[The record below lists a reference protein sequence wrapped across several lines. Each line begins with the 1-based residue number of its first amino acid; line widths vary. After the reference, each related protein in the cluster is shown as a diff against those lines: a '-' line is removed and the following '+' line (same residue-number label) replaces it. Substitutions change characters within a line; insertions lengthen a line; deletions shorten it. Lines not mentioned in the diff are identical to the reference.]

1 MARMTHHM
9 DFLLHILS
17 YWDSALA
24 VILVLG
30 GLIFFHE
37 LGHFIACRLMGIGVV
52 TFSIGMGPKLCSFHR
67 GKTEYRLSWLPFGGY
82 VASVGEYSDEV
93 EELGFTPEEAITS
106 RPAWQRL
113 AMAAAG
119 PFANLLLAFLL
130 YWGVAATAGMAVPLP
145 QIGTVLPGGAAAE
158 AGMLPGDTVLDIDGT
173 PLAEWNQIPEM
184 VGASEGRS
192 MHFTVRRGEEKLFLT
207 MTPTRMDRTNMF
219 GEQETAWM
227 IGVGAGSAVRYEKL
241 GMLDAARQG
250 LWQTWNVIDITA
262 QSIRKLVT
270 GSVAAENVGG
280 PLMIA
285 EMLGK
290 SVEHGIMS
298 LIMLAAFISVNL
310 GLLNLLPIPVLDG
323 GLILFCLIEMVVRRP
338 VPEKIQEYAMRAGV
352 VFLICLMLFATF
364 NDVKRW
370 FVQPEIT
377 QPEGAADGNQPPVKP

>member
-9 DFLLHILS
+9 DFLLTIFS

-37 LGHFIACRLMGIGVV
+37 LGHFTACRLMGIGVV
-52 TFSIGMGPKLCSFHR
+52 TFSIGMGPRLCSFHR

-93 EELGFTPEEAITS
+93 EELGFTPEEAITN
-106 RPAWQRL
+106 RPALQRL
-113 AMAAAG
+113 LMAAAG

-130 YWGVAATAGMAVPLP
+130 YWGVAATAGMTIPLP
-145 QIGTVLPGGAAAE
+145 QIGSIIPGSAAAE
-158 AGMLPGDTVLDIDGT
+158 AGMLPGDTVLSIDGY
-173 PLAEWNQIPEM
+173 AINEWGQIPEM
-184 VGASEGRS
+184 VGASEGRPLQFIVKRDGQELS
-192 MHFTVRRGEEKLFLT
+192 LT

-227 IGVGAGSAVRYEKL
+227 IGVGAGNAVRYEEL
-241 GMLDAARQG
+241 GMFDAARQG
-250 LWQTWNVIDITA
+250 LWQTWNVIDLTV
-262 QSIRKLVT
+262 QSIKKLVS

-280 PLMIA
+280 PIMIA

-290 SVEHGIMS
+290 SVEHGIMP

-323 GLILFCLIEMVVRRP
+323 GLILFCLIEMIIRRP
-338 VPEKIQEYAMRAGV
+338 VPEKLQEYAMRAGV
-352 VFLICLMLFATF
+352 AFLICLMLFATF

-370 FVQPEIT
+370 FVRPDIVKTEIV
-377 QPEGAADGNQPPVKP
+377 QDKE

>member
-1 MARMTHHM
+1 MTHHM
-9 DFLLHILS
+9 DFLLTIFS

-37 LGHFIACRLMGIGVV
+37 LGHFTACRLMGIGVV
-52 TFSIGMGPKLCSFHR
+52 TFSIGMGPRLCSFHR

-93 EELGFTPEEAITS
+93 EELGFTPEEAITN
-106 RPAWQRL
+106 RPALQRL
-113 AMAAAG
+113 LMAAAG

-130 YWGVAATAGMAVPLP
+130 YWGVAATAGMTIPLP
-145 QIGTVLPGGAAAE
+145 QIGSIIPGSAAAE
-158 AGMLPGDTVLDIDGT
+158 AGMLPGDTVLSIDGH
-173 PLAEWNQIPEM
+173 AINEWGQIPEM
-184 VGASEGRS
+184 VGASEGRPMQFIVKRDGQEHS
-192 MHFTVRRGEEKLFLT
+192 LT

-227 IGVGAGSAVRYEKL
+227 IGVGAGNAVRYEEL
-241 GMLDAARQG
+241 GMFDAARQG
-250 LWQTWNVIDITA
+250 LWQTWNVIDLTV
-262 QSIRKLVT
+262 QSIKKLVS

-280 PLMIA
+280 PIMIA

-290 SVEHGIMS
+290 SVEHGIMP

-323 GLILFCLIEMVVRRP
+323 VLILFCLIEMIIRRP
-338 VPEKIQEYAMRAGV
+338 VPEKLQEYAMRAGV
-352 VFLICLMLFATF
+352 AFLICLMLFATF

-370 FVQPEIT
+370 FVRPDAVKTEIV
-377 QPEGAADGNQPPVKP
+377 QDKE

>member
-1 MARMTHHM
+1 MTHHM
-9 DFLLHILS
+9 DFLLTIFS

-37 LGHFIACRLMGIGVV
+37 LGHFTACRLMGIGVV
-52 TFSIGMGPKLCSFHR
+52 TFSIGMGPRLCSFHR

-93 EELGFTPEEAITS
+93 EELGFTPEEAITN
-106 RPAWQRL
+106 RPALQRL
-113 AMAAAG
+113 LMAAAG

-130 YWGVAATAGMAVPLP
+130 YWGVAATAGMTIPLP
-145 QIGTVLPGGAAAE
+145 QIGSIIPGSAAAE
-158 AGMLPGDTVLDIDGT
+158 AGMLPGDTVLSIDGH
-173 PLAEWNQIPEM
+173 AINEWGQIPEM
-184 VGASEGRS
+184 VGASEGRPMQFIVKRDGQEHS
-192 MHFTVRRGEEKLFLT
+192 LT

-227 IGVGAGSAVRYEKL
+227 IGVGAGNAVRYEEL
-241 GMLDAARQG
+241 GMFDAARQG
-250 LWQTWNVIDITA
+250 LWQTWNVIDLTV
-262 QSIRKLVT
+262 QSIKKLVS

-280 PLMIA
+280 PIMIA

-290 SVEHGIMS
+290 SVEHGIMP

-310 GLLNLLPIPVLDG
+310 GLLYLLPIPVLDG
-323 GLILFCLIEMVVRRP
+323 GLILFCLIEMIIRRP
-338 VPEKIQEYAMRAGV
+338 VPEKLQEYAMRAGV
-352 VFLICLMLFATF
+352 AFLICLMLFATF

-370 FVQPEIT
+370 FVRPDAVKTEIV
-377 QPEGAADGNQPPVKP
+377 QDKE

>member
-1 MARMTHHM
+1 M
-9 DFLLHILS
+9 DLLSTLLS

-37 LGHFIACRLMGIGVV
+37 LGHFIACRMMGIGVV
-52 TFSIGMGPKLCSFHR
+52 TFSIGMGPRLCSFHR

-93 EELGFTPEEAITS
+93 EELGFTPEEAITN
-106 RPAWQRL
+106 RPALQRL
-113 AMAAAG
+113 LMAAAG
-119 PFANLLLAFLL
+119 PLANLLLAFLL
-130 YWGVAATAGMAVPLP
+130 YWGVAATAGMSIPLP
-145 QIGTVLPGGAAAE
+145 QIGSIIPGSAAAE
-158 AGMLPGDTVLDIDGT
+158 AGMLPGDTVLSIDGQA
-173 PLAEWNQIPEM
+173 LDEWGQIPEI
-184 VGASEGRS
+184 VGASEGRPLR
-192 MHFTVRRGEEKLFLT
+192 FVVRRGGQELSLT
-207 MTPTRMDRTNMF
+207 MTPARMDRTNMF

-227 IGVGAGSAVRYEKL
+227 IGVGAGSAVRYEEL
-241 GMLDAARQG
+241 GVFSAARQG

-262 QSIRKLVT
+262 QSIKKLVS

-280 PLMIA
+280 PIMIA

-290 SVEHGIMS
+290 SVEHGIMP

-323 GLILFCLIEMVVRRP
+323 GLILFCLIEMIIRRP
-338 VPEKIQEYAMRAGV
+338 VPEKLQEYAMRAGV
-352 VFLICLMLFATF
+352 AFLICLMLFATF

-370 FVQPEIT
+370 FVRPDAVNSEIV
-377 QPEGAADGNQPPVKP
+377 QDRE

>member
-1 MARMTHHM
+1 M
-9 DFLLHILS
+9 DFILHLLS

-37 LGHFIACRLMGIGVV
+37 LGHFVACRLMGIGVV
-52 TFSIGMGPKLCSFHR
+52 TFSIGMGPRLCSFHR

-93 EELGFTPEEAITS
+93 EELGFTPEEAITN

-113 AMAAAG
+113 TMAAAG

-130 YWGVAATAGMAVPLP
+130 YWGVAATAGMAIPLP
-145 QIGTVLPGGAAAE
+145 QIGAVIPGGAAAE
-158 AGMLPGDTVLDIDGT
+158 AGVLPGDMVQAIDGRT
-173 PLAEWNQIPEM
+173 LTEWNQIPEL
-184 VGASEGRS
+184 VGASEGRP
-192 MHFTVRRGEEKLFLT
+192 MHFTIRRGEQELSLT

-227 IGVGAGSAVRYEKL
+227 IGVGAGNAVRYEKL
-241 GMLDAARQG
+241 NMFGAARQG
-250 LWQTWNVIDITA
+250 LWQTWNVIDVTV
-262 QSIRKLVT
+262 QSIKKLVT

-280 PLMIA
+280 PIMIA

-290 SVEHGIMS
+290 SVEYGIMP

-323 GLILFCLIEMVVRRP
+323 GLILFCLLEMIFRRP
-338 VPEKIQEYAMRAGV
+338 VPEKVQEYAMRAGV
-352 VFLICLMLFATF
+352 AFLICLMLFATF

-370 FVQPEIT
+370 FVRPQIVQPEVV
-377 QPEGAADGNQPPVKP
+377 QDAQDKE

>member
-1 MARMTHHM
+1 MTHHM
-9 DFLLHILS
+9 DFLLTIFS

-37 LGHFIACRLMGIGVV
+37 LGHFTACRLMGIGVV
-52 TFSIGMGPKLCSFHR
+52 TFSIGMGPRLCSFHR

-82 VASVGEYSDEV
+82 VASVGEYSDDV
-93 EELGFTPEEAITS
+93 EELGFTPEEAITN
-106 RPAWQRL
+106 RPALQRL
-113 AMAAAG
+113 LMAAAG

-130 YWGVAATAGMAVPLP
+130 YWGVAATAGMTIPLP
-145 QIGTVLPGGAAAE
+145 QIGSIIPGSAAAE
-158 AGMLPGDTVLDIDGT
+158 AGMLPGDTVLSIDGH
-173 PLAEWNQIPEM
+173 AINEWGQIPEM
-184 VGASEGRS
+184 VGASEGRPMQFIVKRDGQEHS
-192 MHFTVRRGEEKLFLT
+192 LT

-227 IGVGAGSAVRYEKL
+227 IGVGAGNAVRYEEL
-241 GMLDAARQG
+241 GMFDAARQG
-250 LWQTWNVIDITA
+250 LWQTWNVIDLTV
-262 QSIRKLVT
+262 QSIKKLVS

-280 PLMIA
+280 PIMIA

-290 SVEHGIMS
+290 SVEHGIMP

-323 GLILFCLIEMVVRRP
+323 GLILFCLIEMIIRRP
-338 VPEKIQEYAMRAGV
+338 VPEKLQEYAMRAGV
-352 VFLICLMLFATF
+352 AFLICLMLFATF

-370 FVQPEIT
+370 FVRPDAVKTEIV
-377 QPEGAADGNQPPVKP
+377 QDKE

>member
-9 DFLLHILS
+9 DFLLTIFS

-37 LGHFIACRLMGIGVV
+37 LGHFTACRLMGIGVV
-52 TFSIGMGPKLCSFHR
+52 TFSIGMGPRLCSFHR

-93 EELGFTPEEAITS
+93 EELGFTPEEAITN
-106 RPAWQRL
+106 RPALQRL
-113 AMAAAG
+113 LMAAAG

-130 YWGVAATAGMAVPLP
+130 YWGVAATAGMTIPLP
-145 QIGTVLPGGAAAE
+145 QIGSIIPGSAAAE
-158 AGMLPGDTVLDIDGT
+158 AGMLPGDTVLSIDGH
-173 PLAEWNQIPEM
+173 AINEWGQIPEM
-184 VGASEGRS
+184 VGASEGRPMQFIVKRDGQEHS
-192 MHFTVRRGEEKLFLT
+192 LT

-227 IGVGAGSAVRYEKL
+227 IGVGAGNAVRYEEL
-241 GMLDAARQG
+241 GMFDAARQG
-250 LWQTWNVIDITA
+250 LWQTWNVIDLTV
-262 QSIRKLVT
+262 QSIKKLVS

-280 PLMIA
+280 PIMIA

-290 SVEHGIMS
+290 SVEHGIMP

-323 GLILFCLIEMVVRRP
+323 GLILFCLIEMIIRRP
-338 VPEKIQEYAMRAGV
+338 VPEKLQEYAMRAGV
-352 VFLICLMLFATF
+352 AFLICLMLFATF

-370 FVQPEIT
+370 FVRPDAVKTEIV
-377 QPEGAADGNQPPVKP
+377 QDKE

>member
-1 MARMTHHM
+1 
-9 DFLLHILS
+9 
-17 YWDSALA
+17 
-24 VILVLG
+24 
-30 GLIFFHE
+30 
-37 LGHFIACRLMGIGVV
+37 
-52 TFSIGMGPKLCSFHR
+52 
-67 GKTEYRLSWLPFGGY
+67 
-82 VASVGEYSDEV
+82 
-93 EELGFTPEEAITS
+93 
-106 RPAWQRL
+106 
-113 AMAAAG
+113 
-119 PFANLLLAFLL
+119 
-130 YWGVAATAGMAVPLP
+130 
-145 QIGTVLPGGAAAE
+145 
-158 AGMLPGDTVLDIDGT
+158 
-173 PLAEWNQIPEM
+173 
-184 VGASEGRS
+184 
-192 MHFTVRRGEEKLFLT
+192 
-207 MTPTRMDRTNMF
+207 
-219 GEQETAWM
+219 
-227 IGVGAGSAVRYEKL
+227 
-241 GMLDAARQG
+241 QG

>member
-1 MARMTHHM
+1 MTHHM
-9 DFLLHILS
+9 DFLFTLFS

-37 LGHFIACRLMGIGVV
+37 LGHFTACRLMGIGVV
-52 TFSIGMGPKLCSFHR
+52 TFSIGMGPRLWSFHR

-93 EELGFTPEEAITS
+93 EELGFTPEEAITN
-106 RPAWQRL
+106 RPALQRL
-113 AMAAAG
+113 LMAAAG

-130 YWGVAATAGMAVPLP
+130 YWGVAATAGMTIPLP
-145 QIGTVLPGGAAAE
+145 QIGSIIPGSAAAE
-158 AGMLPGDTVLDIDGT
+158 AGMLPGDTVLSIDGH
-173 PLAEWNQIPEM
+173 AINEWGQIPEM
-184 VGASEGRS
+184 VGASEGRPMQFIVKRDGQEHS
-192 MHFTVRRGEEKLFLT
+192 LT

-227 IGVGAGSAVRYEKL
+227 IGVGAGNAVRYEEL
-241 GMLDAARQG
+241 GMFDAARQG
-250 LWQTWNVIDITA
+250 LWQTWNVIDLTV
-262 QSIRKLVT
+262 QSIKKLVS

-280 PLMIA
+280 PIMIA

-290 SVEHGIMS
+290 SVEHGIMP

-323 GLILFCLIEMVVRRP
+323 GLILFCLIEMIIRRP
-338 VPEKIQEYAMRAGV
+338 VPEKLQEYAMRAGV
-352 VFLICLMLFATF
+352 AFLICLMLFATF

-370 FVQPEIT
+370 FVRPDAVKTEIV
-377 QPEGAADGNQPPVKP
+377 QDKE

>member
-9 DFLLHILS
+9 DFLLTIFS

-37 LGHFIACRLMGIGVV
+37 LGHFTACRLMGIGVV
-52 TFSIGMGPKLCSFHR
+52 TFSIGMGPRLCSFHR

-93 EELGFTPEEAITS
+93 EELGFTPEEAITN
-106 RPAWQRL
+106 RPALQRL
-113 AMAAAG
+113 LMAAAG

-130 YWGVAATAGMAVPLP
+130 YWGVAATAGMTIPLP
-145 QIGTVLPGGAAAE
+145 QIGSIIPGSAAAE
-158 AGMLPGDTVLDIDGT
+158 AGMLPGDTVLSIDGHT
-173 PLAEWNQIPEM
+173 INEWGQIPEM
-184 VGASEGRS
+184 VGASEGRPLQFIVKRDGQELS
-192 MHFTVRRGEEKLFLT
+192 LT

-227 IGVGAGSAVRYEKL
+227 IGVGAGNAVRYEEL
-241 GMLDAARQG
+241 GMFDAARQG
-250 LWQTWNVIDITA
+250 LWQTWNVIDLTV
-262 QSIRKLVT
+262 QSIKKLVS

-280 PLMIA
+280 PIMIA

-290 SVEHGIMS
+290 SVEHGIMP

-323 GLILFCLIEMVVRRP
+323 GLILFCLIEMIIRRP
-338 VPEKIQEYAMRAGV
+338 VPEKLQEYAMRAGV
-352 VFLICLMLFATF
+352 AFLICLMLFATF

-370 FVQPEIT
+370 FVRPDTVKTEIV
-377 QPEGAADGNQPPVKP
+377 QDKE

>member
-1 MARMTHHM
+1 MTHHM
-9 DFLLHILS
+9 DFLLTIFS

-37 LGHFIACRLMGIGVV
+37 LGHFTACRLMGIGVV
-52 TFSIGMGPKLCSFHR
+52 TFSIGMGPRLCSFHR

-93 EELGFTPEEAITS
+93 EELGFTPEEAITN
-106 RPAWQRL
+106 RPALQRL
-113 AMAAAG
+113 LMAAAG

-130 YWGVAATAGMAVPLP
+130 YWGVAATAGMTIPLP
-145 QIGTVLPGGAAAE
+145 QIGSIIPGSAAAE
-158 AGMLPGDTVLDIDGT
+158 AGMLPGDTVLSIDGH
-173 PLAEWNQIPEM
+173 AINEWGQIPEM
-184 VGASEGRS
+184 VGASEGRPMQFIVKRDGQEHS
-192 MHFTVRRGEEKLFLT
+192 LT

-227 IGVGAGSAVRYEKL
+227 IGVGAGNAVRYEEL
-241 GMLDAARQG
+241 GMFDAARQG
-250 LWQTWNVIDITA
+250 LWQTWNVIDLTV
-262 QSIRKLVT
+262 QSIKKLVS

-280 PLMIA
+280 PIMIA

-290 SVEHGIMS
+290 SVEHGIMP

-323 GLILFCLIEMVVRRP
+323 GLILFCLIEMIIRRP
-338 VPEKIQEYAMRAGV
+338 VPEKLQEYAMRAGV
-352 VFLICLMLFATF
+352 AFLICLMLFATF

-370 FVQPEIT
+370 FVRPDAVKTEIV
-377 QPEGAADGNQPPVKP
+377 QDKE

>member
-1 MARMTHHM
+1 MTHHM
-9 DFLLHILS
+9 DFLLTIFS

-37 LGHFIACRLMGIGVV
+37 LGHFTACRLMGIGVV
-52 TFSIGMGPKLCSFHR
+52 TFSIGMGPRLCSFHR

-93 EELGFTPEEAITS
+93 EELGFTPEEAITN
-106 RPAWQRL
+106 RPALQRL
-113 AMAAAG
+113 LMAAAG

-130 YWGVAATAGMAVPLP
+130 YWGVAATAGMTIPLP
-145 QIGTVLPGGAAAE
+145 QIGSIIPGSAAAE
-158 AGMLPGDTVLDIDGT
+158 AGMLPGDTVLSIDGH
-173 PLAEWNQIPEM
+173 AINDWGQIPEM
-184 VGASEGRS
+184 VGASEGRPMQFIVKRDGQELS
-192 MHFTVRRGEEKLFLT
+192 LT

-227 IGVGAGSAVRYEKL
+227 IGVGAGNAVRYEEL
-241 GMLDAARQG
+241 GMFDAARQG
-250 LWQTWNVIDITA
+250 LWQTWNVIDLTV
-262 QSIRKLVT
+262 QSIKKLVS

-280 PLMIA
+280 PIMIA

-290 SVEHGIMS
+290 SVEHGIMP

-323 GLILFCLIEMVVRRP
+323 GLILFCLIEMIIRRP
-338 VPEKIQEYAMRAGV
+338 VPEKLQEYAMRAGV
-352 VFLICLMLFATF
+352 AFLICLMLFATF

-370 FVQPEIT
+370 FVRPDAVKTEIV
-377 QPEGAADGNQPPVKP
+377 QDKE

>member
-1 MARMTHHM
+1 M
-9 DFLLHILS
+9 DLLSTLLS

-37 LGHFIACRLMGIGVV
+37 LGHFIACRMMGIGVV
-52 TFSIGMGPKLCSFHR
+52 TFSIGMGPRLCSFHR

-93 EELGFTPEEAITS
+93 EELGFTPEEAITN

-113 AMAAAG
+113 LMAAAG
-119 PFANLLLAFLL
+119 PLANLLLAFLL
-130 YWGVAATAGMAVPLP
+130 YWGVAATAGMSIPLP
-145 QIGTVLPGGAAAE
+145 QIGSIIPGSAAAE
-158 AGMLPGDTVLDIDGT
+158 AGMLPGDTVLSIDGQA
-173 PLAEWNQIPEM
+173 LDEWGQIPEI
-184 VGASEGRS
+184 VGASEGRPLR
-192 MHFTVRRGEEKLFLT
+192 FVVRRGGQELSLT
-207 MTPTRMDRTNMF
+207 MTPARMDRTNMF

-227 IGVGAGSAVRYEKL
+227 IGVGAGSAVRYEEL
-241 GMLDAARQG
+241 GVFSAARQG

-262 QSIRKLVT
+262 QSIKKLVS

-280 PLMIA
+280 PIMIA

-290 SVEHGIMS
+290 SVEHGIMP

-323 GLILFCLIEMVVRRP
+323 GLILFCLIEMIIRRP
-338 VPEKIQEYAMRAGV
+338 VPEKLQEYAMRAGV
-352 VFLICLMLFATF
+352 AFLICLMLFATF

-370 FVQPEIT
+370 FVRPDAVNSEIV
-377 QPEGAADGNQPPVKP
+377 QDRE

>member
-1 MARMTHHM
+1 MTHHM
-9 DFLLHILS
+9 DFLLTIFS

-37 LGHFIACRLMGIGVV
+37 LGHFTACRLMGIGVV
-52 TFSIGMGPKLCSFHR
+52 TFSIGMGPRLCSFHR

-93 EELGFTPEEAITS
+93 EELGFTPEEAITN
-106 RPAWQRL
+106 RPALQRL
-113 AMAAAG
+113 LMAAAG

-130 YWGVAATAGMAVPLP
+130 YWGVAATAGMTIPLP
-145 QIGTVLPGGAAAE
+145 QIGAITPGSAAAE
-158 AGMLPGDTVLDIDGT
+158 AGMLPGDTVLSIDGH
-173 PLAEWNQIPEM
+173 AINEWGQIPEM
-184 VGASEGRS
+184 VGASEGRPMQFIVKRDGQEHS
-192 MHFTVRRGEEKLFLT
+192 LT

-227 IGVGAGSAVRYEKL
+227 IGVGAGNAVRYEEL
-241 GMLDAARQG
+241 GMFDAARQG
-250 LWQTWNVIDITA
+250 LWQTWNVIDLTV
-262 QSIRKLVT
+262 QSIKKLVS

-280 PLMIA
+280 PIMIA

-290 SVEHGIMS
+290 SVEHGIMP

-323 GLILFCLIEMVVRRP
+323 GLILFCLIEMIIRRP
-338 VPEKIQEYAMRAGV
+338 VPEKLQEYAMRAGV
-352 VFLICLMLFATF
+352 AFLICLMLFATF

-370 FVQPEIT
+370 FVRPDAVKTEIV
-377 QPEGAADGNQPPVKP
+377 QDKE

>member
-9 DFLLHILS
+9 DFLLTIFS

-37 LGHFIACRLMGIGVV
+37 LGHFTACRLMGIGVV
-52 TFSIGMGPKLCSFHR
+52 TFSIGMGPRLCSFHR

-82 VASVGEYSDEV
+82 VASVGEYSDDV
-93 EELGFTPEEAITS
+93 EELGFTPEEAITN
-106 RPAWQRL
+106 RPALQRL
-113 AMAAAG
+113 LMAAAG

-130 YWGVAATAGMAVPLP
+130 YWGVAATAGMTIPLP
-145 QIGTVLPGGAAAE
+145 QIGSIIPGSAAAE
-158 AGMLPGDTVLDIDGT
+158 AGMLPGDTVLSIDGH
-173 PLAEWNQIPEM
+173 AINEWGQIPEM
-184 VGASEGRS
+184 VGASEGRPMQFIVKRDGQEHS
-192 MHFTVRRGEEKLFLT
+192 LT

-227 IGVGAGSAVRYEKL
+227 IGVGAGKAVRYEEL
-241 GMLDAARQG
+241 GMFDAARQG
-250 LWQTWNVIDITA
+250 LWQTWNVIDLTV
-262 QSIRKLVT
+262 QSIKKLVS

-280 PLMIA
+280 PIMIA

-290 SVEHGIMS
+290 SVEHGIMP

-323 GLILFCLIEMVVRRP
+323 GLILFCLIEMIIRRP
-338 VPEKIQEYAMRAGV
+338 VPEKLQEYAMRAGV
-352 VFLICLMLFATF
+352 AFLICLMLFATF

-370 FVQPEIT
+370 FVRPDAVKTEIV
-377 QPEGAADGNQPPVKP
+377 QDKE

>member
-1 MARMTHHM
+1 MTHHM
-9 DFLLHILS
+9 DFLLTIFS

-37 LGHFIACRLMGIGVV
+37 LGHFTACRLMGIGVV
-52 TFSIGMGPKLCSFHR
+52 TFSIGMGPRLCSFHR

-93 EELGFTPEEAITS
+93 EELGFTPEEAITN
-106 RPAWQRL
+106 RPALQRL
-113 AMAAAG
+113 LMAAAG

-130 YWGVAATAGMAVPLP
+130 YWGVAATAGMTIPLP
-145 QIGTVLPGGAAAE
+145 QIGSIIPGSAAAE
-158 AGMLPGDTVLDIDGT
+158 AGMLPGDTVLSIDGHT
-173 PLAEWNQIPEM
+173 INEWGQIPEM
-184 VGASEGRS
+184 VGASEGRPLQFIVKRDGQELS
-192 MHFTVRRGEEKLFLT
+192 LT

-227 IGVGAGSAVRYEKL
+227 IGVGAGNAVRYEEL
-241 GMLDAARQG
+241 GMFDAARQG
-250 LWQTWNVIDITA
+250 LWQTWNVIDLTV
-262 QSIRKLVT
+262 QSIKKLVS

-280 PLMIA
+280 PIMIA

-290 SVEHGIMS
+290 SVEHGIMP

-323 GLILFCLIEMVVRRP
+323 GLILFCLIEMIIRRP
-338 VPEKIQEYAMRAGV
+338 VPEKLQEYAMRAGV
-352 VFLICLMLFATF
+352 AFLICLMLFATF

-370 FVQPEIT
+370 FVRPDTVKTEIV
-377 QPEGAADGNQPPVKP
+377 QDKE

>member
-9 DFLLHILS
+9 DFLSTLFS

-52 TFSIGMGPKLCSFHR
+52 TFSIGMGPRLCSFRR

-93 EELGFTPEEAITS
+93 EELGFTQEEALTN

-113 AMAAAG
+113 LMAAAG

-130 YWGVAATAGMAVPLP
+130 YWGVAATAGMSIPLP
-145 QIGTVLPGGAAAE
+145 QIGSIIPGSAAAE
-158 AGMLPGDTVLDIDGT
+158 AGMLPGDTVLSIDGQA
-173 PLAEWNQIPEM
+173 LDEWGQIPEI
-184 VGASEGRS
+184 VGASEGRPLR
-192 MHFTVRRGEEKLFLT
+192 FVVRRGGQELSLT
-207 MTPTRMDRTNMF
+207 MTPARMDRTNMF
-219 GEQETAWM
+219 GEKETAWM
-227 IGVGAGSAVRYEKL
+227 IGVGAGGAVRYEEL
-241 GMLDAARQG
+241 GVFSAARQG

-262 QSIRKLVT
+262 QSIKKLVS

-280 PLMIA
+280 PIMIA

-290 SVEHGIMS
+290 SVEHGIMP

-323 GLILFCLIEMVVRRP
+323 GLILFCLIEMIIRRP
-338 VPEKIQEYAMRAGV
+338 VPEKLQEYAMRAGV
-352 VFLICLMLFATF
+352 AFLICLMLFATF

-370 FVQPEIT
+370 FVRPDAVNSEIV
-377 QPEGAADGNQPPVKP
+377 QDRE

>member
-9 DFLLHILS
+9 DFLLTIFS

-37 LGHFIACRLMGIGVV
+37 LGHFTACRLMGIGVV
-52 TFSIGMGPKLCSFHR
+52 TFSIGMGPRLCSFHR

-93 EELGFTPEEAITS
+93 EELGFTPEEAITN
-106 RPAWQRL
+106 RPALQRL
-113 AMAAAG
+113 LMAAAG

-130 YWGVAATAGMAVPLP
+130 YWGVAATAGMTIPLP
-145 QIGTVLPGGAAAE
+145 QIGSIIPGSAAAE
-158 AGMLPGDTVLDIDGT
+158 AGMLPGDTVLSIDGH
-173 PLAEWNQIPEM
+173 AINDWGQIPEM
-184 VGASEGRS
+184 VGASEGRPMQFIVKRDGQELS
-192 MHFTVRRGEEKLFLT
+192 LT

-227 IGVGAGSAVRYEKL
+227 IGVGAGNAVRYEEL
-241 GMLDAARQG
+241 GMFDAARQG
-250 LWQTWNVIDITA
+250 LWQTWNVIDLTV
-262 QSIRKLVT
+262 QSIKKLVS

-280 PLMIA
+280 PIMIA

-290 SVEHGIMS
+290 SVEHGIMP

-323 GLILFCLIEMVVRRP
+323 GLILFCLIEMIIRRP
-338 VPEKIQEYAMRAGV
+338 VPEKLQEYAMRAGV
-352 VFLICLMLFATF
+352 AFLICLMLFATF

-370 FVQPEIT
+370 FVRPDAVKTEIV
-377 QPEGAADGNQPPVKP
+377 QDKE